1 MATRYFPP
9 DKVHHTWDVRHEPGM
24 VIDSG
29 DVVVVQGGMLVRR

>member
-29 DVVVVQGGMLVRR
+29 DVVVV